1 MAENFPTLI
10 RDMKPQIQE
19 AWKTLSKINTPKST
33 LFHIIFKL
41 QKTKHKQKLL
51 KEAWDE
57 NKTKARI
64 TLPTEKHSKNYTS
77 LQKSCYQEKSGEKY
91 VKCW

>member
-1 MAENFPTLI
+1 MAKNFPTLI
-10 RDMKPQIQE
+10 RDIKPQIQE

-51 KEAWDE
+51 KEA
-57 NKTKARI
+57 
-64 TLPTEKHSKNYTS
+64 
-77 LQKSCYQEKSGEKY
+77 
-91 VKCW
+91 